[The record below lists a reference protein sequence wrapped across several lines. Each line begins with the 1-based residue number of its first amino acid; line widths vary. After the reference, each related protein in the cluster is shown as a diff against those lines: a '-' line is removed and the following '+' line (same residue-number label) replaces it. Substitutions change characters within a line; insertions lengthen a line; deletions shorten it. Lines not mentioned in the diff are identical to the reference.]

1 MLNKLRHAWWD
12 AASSIRRR
20 RYAREIRTLD
30 QMALFAPY
38 SSGSFPARV
47 ALALQA
53 ADQVFPLLNRLLESS
68 GHQRLGPTRSAVEFC
83 ADESSKAAARELQRL
98 FNHHGSDKSSTHDY
112 HHVYG
117 RVLAGR
123 SELDRILEI
132 GLGSHHEDVVSNM
145 GRLGKPGASL
155 RAFRDFAPG
164 AQVYGADIDR
174 RVLFEEDRIKTF
186 FVDQTELASFDA
198 LAAQVGTGFDLII
211 DDGLHTINA
220 NLAVV
225 LFALPRLKP
234 GGWIVIEDIAPAAVP
249 AWHVVAS
256 LLPAD
261 VDCELIQA
269 LDALVFV
276 LRRP

>member
-1 MLNKLRHAWWD
+1 MLDKLRHAWWET
-12 AASSIRRR
+12 ASTFRRW
-20 RYAREIRTLD
+20 RYANEIRTLNRL
-30 QMALFAPY
+30 ALFAPY
-38 SSGSFPARV
+38 SSGPFAARV
-47 ALALQA
+47 ALAMQA
-53 ADQVFPLLNRLLESS
+53 ADQVFPLLHRLLDVS
-68 GHQRLGPTRSAVEFC
+68 GRQRLGPARSAVEFC
-83 ADESSKAAARELQRL
+83 TDDASQAAAIELRRL
-98 FNHHGSDKSSTHDY
+98 FNHYGSDKSSTHDY

-155 RAFRDFAPG
+155 RAFRDFAPD

-174 RVLFEEDRIKTF
+174 RVLFEEERIKTF
-186 FVDQTELASFDA
+186 FVDQTELASFDE
-198 LAAQVGTGFDLII
+198 LARQVGTGFDLII

-220 NLAVV
+220 NLAVM

-256 LLPAD
+256 LLPAG
-261 VDCELIQA
+261 VECELIQA

-276 LRRP
+276 LRKP